1 MPTVFI
7 LVGVTGVGKT
17 TWALSNMPAS
27 YEYINSDMYIEQYA
41 NKIGKTYTEVFPTYV
56 STAIELMW
64 RDVKNAYSLGKNIVW
79 DQTNTTMLSRR
90 KKLDFLIGYHKV
102 ALVFTT
108 PPIEEVYRRLET
120 RPNKI
125 IPKTILQNM
134 IQGWEE
140 PTKEEGWDDIRY
152 VT

>member
-7 LVGVTGVGKT
+7 LIGVTGVGKS
-17 TWALSNMPAS
+17 TWALHNIPST
-27 YEYINSDMYIEQYA
+27 YEYISSDMYIEDHA
-41 NKIGKTYTEVFPTYV
+41 RNTGKTYTEVFPTYV

-79 DQTNTTMLSRR
+79 DQTNTTIASRR
-90 KKLDFLIGYHKV
+90 KKIEFLIGYNKV

-108 PPIEEVYRRLET
+108 PPIEELYRRLEM

-125 IPKTILQNM
+125 IPKNILQNM
-134 IQGWEE
+134 INGWEE
-140 PTKEEGWDDIRY
+140 PSIEEGWDDIRY
-152 VT
+152 I